1 MSTKFNSAQ
10 NTGEEKKQMSAGR
23 EQSSLDRSSAK
34 TDAKNDSDLNIQD
47 LLKKYLPDY
56 AEEVSAAP
64 AEEVAVSIEQLAE
77 ELTEMPAEAPVSFE
91 TPAEPDPQ
99 EMAEAPV
106 IKAEPKKKAGGLFAR
121 LRRQADEPEDAV
133 APDSAIFD
141 EITDE
146 MGGAEEMT
154 EAFPAQKIPQEPL
167 TAAETDAASPESN
180 VFLAW
185 QAAAGDEEQASAE
198 ETGDGV
204 DEPADET
211 APETDT
217 LIDETDINLMV
228 AFGLEDQLEKK
239 MGADA
244 AEEATAKMD
253 AAIREQEK
261 QQLRAVEYEYAD
273 RSQTPQIADAYKFAL
288 GSLKIKMAIAAVL
301 SVVLFLYENI
311 TIFGVQFAGALDPA
325 VYPVVHIMMS
335 LQILLLVCAVAYEQI
350 FTGFTNLFTLR
361 PTPESV
367 LSVLSVFA
375 TLYSAVLAFT
385 TEAGVEPVL
394 YNFPVA
400 IAALLSLIFTYFNT
414 KREVFSFNVVSS
426 KRPKY
431 VFSRIEPDAGV
442 PESQAFGATDE
453 ESPDVLRITSTGFV
467 DGYFAR
473 TSAVLHTTRVYVGA
487 ILSAMAAAAILMAVF
502 ARIGGSASADAV
514 TVAYLTMVAG
524 VPLSMFF
531 TYSYPFYKANREA
544 YEYDSTIVGE
554 CSLDEYAGASIV
566 SFDDKNVF
574 PSYGVKVQNIK
585 IYNNNRIDRVLYYAA
600 SAFSATGGPLADVF
614 ELATV
619 ETGHSDQV
627 EIVSAGSGHLET
639 VIDGRR
645 ILFGRS
651 AVLTE
656 LGYDIPVETVEEDSY
671 VQGDLSI
678 LYMLRDGELVAKMYV
693 RYVMDADFEFILRQF
708 ARGGTCVC
716 VKTLDPNI
724 DEEMIFSKVRGRK
737 YPLKIVRNMDGCE
750 SVEHADSGIVTRGTT
765 KSLLQVVSYCDM
777 VLSVK
782 NTNMIISI
790 VSAIVSLA
798 ILLIVTMSKNLGA
811 LHSWMIVA
819 NQIFWMIPA
828 MLTTKL
834 FIK

>member
-10 NTGEEKKQMSAGR
+10 NTSEEKKQQPYSK
-23 EQSSLDRSSAK
+23 EQSSLARPAAK
-34 TDAKNDSDLNIQD
+34 ADAGSDSELNIQD

-56 AEEVSAAP
+56 AEEITASSEEAVSDAVPEETVEETVYEP
-64 AEEVAVSIEQLAE
+64 AEKE
-77 ELTEMPAEAPVSFE
+77 EPIDPELQMPSEESEEKTIPR
-91 TPAEPDPQ
+91 
-99 EMAEAPV
+99 
-106 IKAEPKKKAGGLFAR
+106 KKSGGLFAR
-121 LRRQADEPEDAV
+121 LRRQSDEPEGTV
-133 APDSAIFD
+133 VPDSAIFD
-141 EITDE
+141 EIVDE
-146 MGGAEEMT
+146 MGEAEDEPEEFT
-154 EAFPAQKIPQEPL
+154 EEIPEDEIPEESAAKEAPA
-167 TAAETDAASPESN
+167 N
-180 VFLAW
+180 VFLTW
-185 QAAAGDEEQASAE
+185 QAVADGTSEEREEAPAEEDEEDADQQAE
-198 ETGDGV
+198 E
-204 DEPADET
+204 E
-211 APETDT
+211 APEADD

-239 MGADA
+239 MGAGA
-244 AEEATAKMD
+244 AQEAAAKMD
-253 AAIREQEK
+253 AALREQEK
-261 QQLRAVEYEYAD
+261 QQRRAVEYEYAD

-301 SVVLFLYENI
+301 SVLLFFYENI

-350 FTGFTNLFTLR
+350 FTGFTNLVTLR

-375 TLYSAVLAFT
+375 VLYSTVLAFT
-385 TEAGVEPVL
+385 AEAGVEPIL
-394 YNFPVA
+394 HNFPVA
-400 IAALLSLIFTYFNT
+400 VAALLSLVFTYFNT
-414 KREVFSFNVVSS
+414 KREVFSFNVISS

-431 VFSRIEPDAGV
+431 VFNRITPDEGV
-442 PESQAFGATDE
+442 AESQAFGATDE
-453 ESPDVLRITSTGFV
+453 ESPDVLRITSTDFV

-487 ILSAMAAAAILMAVF
+487 ILSGMAAAAVLMAVF
-502 ARIGGSASADAV
+502 ARIGGSGAMDAV

-627 EIVSAGSGHLET
+627 EIVTSDSGYLET

-716 VKTLDPNI
+716 IKTLDPNI
-724 DEEMIFSKVRGRK
+724 DEDMIFSKVRGKK
-737 YPLKIVRNMDGCE
+737 YPLKIVRDMEGCE
-750 SVEHADSGIVTRGTT
+750 GAAHVDSGIVTRGTT
-765 KSLLQVVSYCDM
+765 KSLLQVVTYCDM

-782 NTNMIISI
+782 STNMIISI